1 MAPDIV
7 ETNAAGSSA
16 SFSMDRIRLEAI
28 ESRRQECTKAINE
41 RKRKLAELYCVS
53 RLPLLPISND
63 QVLQIEDKLM
73 SFLEKNDLENGHEF
87 NIAILS
93 HENQQRR
100 LSPPQNQILTETSEV
115 KEPAAKRQKVDAQ
128 VSHREVAPVD
138 AQKKMQ
144 GVPLATRQPQ
154 PGSSLQEGS
163 LQSLIHSYEQVQPP
177 RRSDEK
183 SKRDLDYED
192 LSLDQLMIMLMPELK
207 PHKVPEARSLTELYY
222 HQQTLQLPKL
232 LLRAHKSLTT
242 DSYETAL
249 VEGKISVLYS
259 RMEELKRKH
268 SWSLRQPKKFL
279 DPFLAT
285 GKKTHWDYLLSEMKW
300 LATDFKQERRFKMVQ
315 CYYIAQAVKE
325 YWKYGKV
332 CCVRRKQARLLS
344 DKEIEERNLSKE
356 LAPLNGSETTEVS
369 EKVEEEPVE
378 LAQNTENK
386 ADNAAN
392 TQIESVTVKPES
404 EENAKTQ
411 ESEINVEMTKE
422 VIVHGSIESV
432 SNTETLLE
440 EQPTVDPSH
449 LLSFNDT
456 AYPSKEYEEV
466 KRHQEEIQPFKMY
479 ADFDLFNKTETTV
492 IESLS
497 SYVPFRQTEKDHLI
511 ERYEYG
517 HISSMLPPADEEP
530 DWEKIVLKK
539 KKETEKHSVPY
550 QKGLFSPAYRR
561 FNILKPPAPPSIK
574 NLELRIPTIWLPQDD
589 KYLIRYVTD
598 FSFNWNIIS
607 AHLSAKPTRSYTSN
621 IERRTPWQCFERYIQ
636 LNDKFQ
642 FSDMRGLYPMAAK
655 EWLEAAHKVQISTK
669 RRISPLGV
677 GIESIQRG
685 HRRLRWGSMFDA
697 MRKLMKKRENVQKPP
712 QQPRKNNSEEKR
724 TDTPTPEQLSKLKFE
739 RDRAI
744 QEAYAQGSGNGNF
757 TKLRVPPNAHQLAT
771 GAGKSPFSADGQANA
786 GSSAAAQA
794 TMNGRRQFSNKMAPQ
809 ASASPEAQQAQMR
822 ASSPQVYQQQVN
834 QGGLQM
840 PTGPGGAPLPE
851 QVQQLMIQRQR
862 QMMQQQQ
869 QQANNSRQSSRP
881 PSSSMSSPVSTPTPQ
896 QVLQTAGNAGSPSQA
911 YSQVQLQPGQSP
923 EQMPQMNIAPSQG
936 YPVQHMG
943 SNAPSPQ
950 DMHANAQLSQQPRPV
965 SRVNFTTSQVSAII
979 NQIQTQNPNLP
990 KEQVTRLAVAYL
1002 ANYQQNQNRVA
1013 DQTGQQPG
1021 KQPLAP
1027 SNGGAIA
1034 GQLNTP
1040 TKQGQPSQGTPP
1052 AQAGQPLTPQQLAM
1066 FANNPNLTPQQR
1078 KQIQVLRQHQLQHH
1092 QRRQQ
1097 HVQPPGDPQSPVP
1110 ATPQPVQSA
1119 PSNAKKLN
1127 SSAITTRFS
1136 PQPGTNVVPVVNQQS
1151 PSVPSSANNSFV
1163 SSPTMKNMR

>member
-1 MAPDIV
+1 MAPDVV
-7 ETNAAGSSA
+7 ETNAADSSA

-28 ESRRQECTKAINE
+28 ESRRQECTKAIND

-73 SFLEKNDLENGHEF
+73 AFLEKNDLENGHEF

-100 LSPPQNQILTETSEV
+100 LSPPQNQISTETSEIM
-115 KEPAAKRQKVDAQ
+115 EPATKRQKVDAQ
-128 VSHREVAPVD
+128 VSQPEAAVSAE

-144 GVPLATRQPQ
+144 GTAMVARKPQ
-154 PGSSLQEGS
+154 PDPSLQEGS
-163 LQSLIHSYEQVQPP
+163 LSSLIHSYEQVQPP

-183 SKRDLDYED
+183 SKRDLDYKHLD
-192 LSLDQLMIMLMPELK
+192 LDQLMIMLMPELK

-268 SWSLRQPKKFL
+268 SWSLRQPKKFI

-285 GKKTHWDYLLSEMKW
+285 GKKTHWDHLLSEMKW
-300 LATDFKQERRFKMVQ
+300 LATDFKQERRFKMAQ
-315 CYYIAQAVKE
+315 CHYIACAVKE

-344 DKEIEERNLSKE
+344 DKEIEERTVPKE
-356 LAPLNGSETTEVS
+356 KDPPNSSETAEVPDTEKPAGSPQDS
-369 EKVEEEPVE
+369 ESKVDDGAS
-378 LAQNTENK
+378 AQL
-386 ADNAAN
+386 
-392 TQIESVTVKPES
+392 ESITVKPES
-404 EENAKTQ
+404 EEIAKT
-411 ESEINVEMTKE
+411 EASEDNAETTKDP
-422 VIVHGSIESV
+422 ISHASIEPGK
-432 SNTETLLE
+432 NTEASSE
-440 EQPTVDPSH
+440 EQPSIDPS
-449 LLSFNDT
+449 LLLTFNDT
-456 AYPSKEYEEV
+456 TYSSEEYDQV
-466 KRHQEEIQPFKMY
+466 KRHRDDIQPFKMY
-479 ADFDLFNKTETTV
+479 ADLDQFNKTETTV
-492 IESLS
+492 INSLS
-497 SYVPFRQTEKDHLI
+497 TYAPFKETEKDHLI

-561 FNILKPPAPPSIK
+561 FNILKPPSPPSIK

-712 QQPRKNNSEEKR
+712 QQQRKNNVEEKR

-757 TKLRVPPNAHQLAT
+757 TRLRVPPNARQLAA
-771 GAGKSPFSADGQANA
+771 GAGKSPFSTDGQANA
-786 GSSAAAQA
+786 GPSAVAQA
-794 TMNGRRQFSNKMAPQ
+794 AMNGRRQLSNKMAPQ
-809 ASASPEAQQAQMR
+809 ASVSPEAQQAQMR
-822 ASSPQVYQQQVN
+822 ANSPQIYQQQAN
-834 QGGLQM
+834 QGGMPL
-840 PTGPGGAPLPE
+840 PTGPGAAPLPE

-869 QQANNSRQSSRP
+869 NNNSRQPSRP

-896 QVLQTAGNAGSPSQA
+896 QVLQTAGNSGSSPQA
-911 YSQVQLQPGQSP
+911 FSQVQLQPGQSP
-923 EQMPQMNIAPSQG
+923 EQMPQMNIAPPQG
-936 YPVQHMG
+936 YPVQPMG
-943 SNAPSPQ
+943 SNASSPQ

-1002 ANYQQNQNRVA
+1002 ANYQQNQNRAA
-1013 DQTGQQPG
+1013 DQTAQQPG

-1078 KQIQVLRQHQLQHH
+1078 KQIQVLRQHQLQQQ

-1097 HVQPPGDPQSPVP
+1097 HVQPPGDPQTPVP
-1110 ATPQPVQSA
+1110 ATPQPAQSA
-1119 PSNAKKLN
+1119 PSNAKKMN

>member
-7 ETNAAGSSA
+7 ETKASGSSA

-28 ESRRQECTKAINE
+28 ESRRQECTKAIND

-73 SFLEKNDLENGHEF
+73 AFLEKNDLENGHEF

-100 LSPPQNQILTETSEV
+100 LSPPQNQSATETSEI
-115 KEPAAKRQKVDAQ
+115 KEPATKRRKV
-128 VSHREVAPVD
+128 EVQGSEQEPGLLE

-144 GVPLATRQPQ
+144 GAALATREALSDP
-154 PGSSLQEGS
+154 SRQEGS
-163 LQSLIHSYEQVQPP
+163 LSSLIHSYEQVQPP

-183 SKRDLDYED
+183 SKRDLDYENLD
-192 LSLDQLMIMLMPELK
+192 LDQLMIMLMPELK

-300 LATDFKQERRFKMVQ
+300 LATDFKQERRFKMAQ
-315 CYYIAQAVKE
+315 CHYIAQAFKE
-325 YWKYGKV
+325 FWKYGKV
-332 CCVRRKQARLLS
+332 CCVRRRPARLLTE
-344 DKEIEERNLSKE
+344 KEIEERTMPKDLEPPKSSEAAEVPEKAEEPAEPTQDEGNKLDDSATAQIESITVKPELEENSKTQVSE
-356 LAPLNGSETTEVS
+356 DNVETTKEGITS
-369 EKVEEEPVE
+369 DSTEP
-378 LAQNTENK
+378 AQNTE
-386 ADNAAN
+386 A
-392 TQIESVTVKPES
+392 
-404 EENAKTQ
+404 
-411 ESEINVEMTKE
+411 
-422 VIVHGSIESV
+422 SI
-432 SNTETLLE
+432 E
-440 EQPTVDPSH
+440 EQPSINPS
-449 LLSFNDT
+449 LLLTFNDT
-456 AYPSKEYEEV
+456 VYSGEEYEQV
-466 KRHQEEIQPFKMY
+466 KRHREDIQPFKMY
-479 ADFDLFNKTETTV
+479 ADLNQFNKTETAV
-492 IESLS
+492 IECLS
-497 SYVPFRQTEKDHLI
+497 TYAPFKETEKDHLI
-511 ERYEYG
+511 ERCEYG

-539 KKETEKHSVPY
+539 KKETEKNSVPY

-561 FNILKPPAPPSIK
+561 FNILKPPSPPSIK

-642 FSDMRGLYPMAAK
+642 FSDMRGQYPMAAK

-697 MRKLMKKRENVQKPP
+697 MRKLMKKRENVQKPS
-712 QQPRKNNSEEKR
+712 QQQRKNNIEEKR
-724 TDTPTPEQLSKLKFE
+724 SDTPTPEQLSKLKFE

-744 QEAYAQGSGNGNF
+744 QEAYAQGTGNGNF
-757 TKLRVPPNAHQLAT
+757 TRLRVPPNARQLAT
-771 GAGKSPFSADGQANA
+771 GAAKSPFSTDGQSNP

-794 TMNGRRQFSNKMAPQ
+794 AMNGRRQLPNKMAPQ
-809 ASASPEAQQAQMR
+809 TSASPEAQQAQMR
-822 ASSPQVYQQQVN
+822 ANSPQVYQQQAN
-834 QGGLQM
+834 QGGIPM

-869 QQANNSRQSSRP
+869 NNNSRQPSRP

-896 QVLQTAGNAGSPSQA
+896 QVLQSAGNSGSSPQA
-911 YSQVQLQPGQSP
+911 FSQVQLQPGQSP
-923 EQMPQMNIAPSQG
+923 EQMPQMNIAPPQG
-936 YPVQHMG
+936 YQVQPMG
-943 SNAPSPQ
+943 SNASSPQ
-950 DMHANAQLSQQPRPV
+950 DMHGNTQLSQHPRPV

-1002 ANYQQNQNRVA
+1002 ANYQQNQNRIA
-1013 DQTGQQPG
+1013 DQTAQQPG

-1040 TKQGQPSQGTPP
+1040 TKQGQTSQGTPP

-1066 FANNPNLTPQQR
+1066 LANNPNLTPQQR
-1078 KQIQVLRQHQLQHH
+1078 KQIQVLRQHQLQQQ

-1097 HVQPPGDPQSPVP
+1097 QVQPQGDPQSPVSASP
-1110 ATPQPVQSA
+1110 QSA
-1119 PSNAKKLN
+1119 PSNAKKMN